1 MRSPPSRM
9 LNQVRHI
16 AIQTAGLLI
25 YLALAWPYFGF
36 KGEELPWPES
46 TYAIGIC
53 AFLIATAAR
62 QAWWWRIIHLAFVPL
77 LWKTSQFGIEPGWFL
92 LAFIGLVL
100 IYRGAAADRIPLY
113 LSNAHALAALNQL
126 LDERRGQLCIDL
138 GAGIGSAVAPLAASY
153 PACKFVGVENAP
165 ASWLIGYLRTRGLN
179 NCRWLYQSLWDT
191 SLAEADMVYAFLSPE
206 PMTRLWLKAEQEM
219 RPGALFISNSFPVPD
234 KNPSFTIE
242 LGEKRQTCLYCY
254 EIASAPEASND

>member
-1 MRSPPSRM
+1 M
-9 LNQVRHI
+9 LHQVRHI

-53 AFLIATAAR
+53 AFLIASGAR
-62 QAWWWRIIHLAFVPL
+62 QPWWWRLIHLAFVPL
-77 LWKTSQFGIEPGWFL
+77 LWKTSQIGIEPGWFL
-92 LAFIGLVL
+92 LAFIGLLL

-113 LSNAHALAALNQL
+113 LSNTHTLAALNEL
-126 LDERRGQLCIDL
+126 FEDRRCQQFIDI
-138 GAGIGSAVAPLAASY
+138 GAGIGSAVAPLAATF
-153 PACKFVGVENAP
+153 PASKFIGVENAP
-165 ASWLIGYLRTRGLN
+165 ATWFFGYLRTRGLK

-191 SLAEADMVYAFLSPE
+191 PLAGADMVYAFLSPE
-206 PMTRLWLKAEQEM
+206 PMGRLWVKAQQEM
-219 RPGALFISNSFPVPD
+219 RPGALLISNSFPVPD
-234 KNPSFTIE
+234 KRPSFTIE

-254 EIASAPEASND
+254 EIASDTEDPSD